1 MSILFTFPGQGS
13 QRAGMLHALPDDP
26 VVAATLNETAV
37 VLGLDPLAL
46 DTETA
51 LASTRAV
58 QLCLLIT
65 GVAMAR
71 FLSAQGGEP
80 DMVAGFSIGE
90 YPAAVVAG
98 ALDYADALRL
108 VALRG
113 QLMQEAYPSG
123 YGMAAIVGLEQA
135 PLAAL
140 VAQVHNDVSPVYIA
154 NLNARRQIAI
164 AGSDHA
170 LQQVMALALAHGA
183 SKVQR
188 LAVSVPSH
196 CPLFDA
202 AALEMQAAFAQVS
215 LRRPVLIYLSSSAAR
230 TLLEPARIRDSLATN
245 MARQVNWADTV
256 RLAWERGARLA
267 LEMPSGSV
275 LTRLT
280 APELADGLAISCEGQ
295 RSDSLLAMLAEERR
309 TP

>member
-1 MSILFTFPGQGS
+1 
-13 QRAGMLHALPDDP
+13 
-26 VVAATLNETAV
+26 
-37 VLGLDPLAL
+37 
-46 DTETA
+46 
-51 LASTRAV
+51 
-58 QLCLLIT
+58 
-65 GVAMAR
+65 
-71 FLSAQGGEP
+71 
-80 DMVAGFSIGE
+80 
-90 YPAAVVAG
+90 
-98 ALDYADALRL
+98 
-108 VALRG
+108 
-113 QLMQEAYPSG
+113 
-123 YGMAAIVGLEQA
+123 

-140 VAQVHNDVSPVYIA
+140 VVQIHSVASPVHIA

-170 LQQVMALALAHGA
+170 LQQVMALALEHGA

-196 CPLFDA
+196 CALFDA
-202 AALEMQAAFAQVS
+202 AALEMQAAFAPVS

-230 TLLEPARIRDSLATN
+230 TLFEPARIRDSLATN

-280 APELADGLAISCEGQ
+280 APERADGRAISCEGQ
-295 RSDSLLAMLAEERR
+295 RSDSLLARLAEARR

>member
-13 QRAGMLHALPDDP
+13 QRTGMLHALPDDP
-26 VVAATLNETAV
+26 AVAATLHEAGS

-46 DTETA
+46 DMEAA

-58 QLCLLIT
+58 QLCLLIA

-71 FLSAQGGEP
+71 SLAVQGGEP

-98 ALDYADALRL
+98 ALDYADALWL

-113 QLMQEAYPSG
+113 QLMEDAYPGG

-140 VAQVHNDVSPVYIA
+140 VAQVHSDGSPVYIA
-154 NLNARRQIAI
+154 NLNARRQIVI
-164 AGSDHA
+164 AGSDTA
-170 LQQVMALALAHGA
+170 LQRVTALALEHGA

-188 LAVSVPSH
+188 LAVNVPSH

-202 AALEMQAAFAQVS
+202 QAQEMAAAFAQVRV
-215 LRRPVLIYLSSSAAR
+215 RRPVLTYLSSSAAR
-230 TLLEPARIRDSLATN
+230 SLSDPARIRDSLATN

>member
-1 MSILFTFPGQGS
+1 MSVLFTFPGQGA

-26 VVAATLNETAV
+26 AVAATVDEAAS
-37 VLGLDPLAL
+37 VLELDPLAL
-46 DTETA
+46 DTEAA

-58 QLCLLIT
+58 QLCLLIA

-71 FLSAQGGEP
+71 SLSVQGGGP

-98 ALDYADALRL
+98 TLDYADALRL

-113 QLMQEAYPSG
+113 QLMEDAYPSG
-123 YGMAAIVGLEQA
+123 YGMAAIVGLEHA

-140 VAQVHNDVSPVYIA
+140 VAQVHSALSPVHIA
-154 NLNARRQIAI
+154 NLNAKRQIAI
-164 AGSDHA
+164 AGSDSA
-170 LQQVMALALAHGA
+170 LQRVMALALARGA

-188 LAVSVPSH
+188 LAVNVPSH

-202 AALEMQAAFAQVS
+202 QAQEMAAAFAQVNM
-215 LRRPVLIYLSSSAAR
+215 RRPVLTYLSSSATR
-230 TLLEPARIRDSLATN
+230 SLVDPARIRDSLASN

-280 APELADGLAISCEGQ
+280 APELADGLAISCEDQ
-295 RSDSLLAMLAEERR
+295 RSDSLLAMLAAARR

>member
-13 QRAGMLHALPDDP
+13 QRAGMLHALPDD
-26 VVAATLNETAV
+26 VAVAATLDETAS
-37 VLGLDPLAL
+37 VLGLDPLTL
-46 DTETA
+46 DTEAA

-58 QLCLLIT
+58 QLCLLIA

-71 FLSAQGGEP
+71 SLAVQGGEP

-113 QLMQEAYPSG
+113 QLMQQAYPSG
-123 YGMAAIVGLEQA
+123 YGMAAIVGLEHA

-140 VAQVHNDVSPVYIA
+140 VAQVHSDVHPVYIA
-154 NLNARRQIAI
+154 NLNARRQIVI

-170 LQQVMALALAHGA
+170 LQQVMALALQHGA

-196 CPLFDA
+196 CPLFGA
-202 AALEMQAAFAQVS
+202 QAQEMEAVFAQVS
-215 LRRPVLIYLSSSAAR
+215 VRRPVLAYLSSSAAR
-230 TLLEPARIRDSLATN
+230 SLSDPDRIRDSLASN

-295 RSDSLLAMLAEERR
+295 RSASLLAMLAQAK
-309 TP
+309 P